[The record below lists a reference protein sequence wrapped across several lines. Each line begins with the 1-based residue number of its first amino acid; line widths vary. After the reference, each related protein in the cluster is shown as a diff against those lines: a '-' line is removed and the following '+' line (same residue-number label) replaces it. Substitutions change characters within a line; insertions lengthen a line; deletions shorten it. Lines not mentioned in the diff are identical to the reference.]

1 MQYCHCP
8 FSCIGTLRSPSLWR
22 GLYHIDTSTSDR
34 KAIQRNWPG
43 IAKASACFPH
53 WTVPFQSS
61 KGPVSVTSYATT
73 PSHRGFRT
81 AGILG
86 VAPGNM
92 EDLLKLQTWSSK
104 IKGSIS
110 RLSLQSQGH
119 DQRAETLL
127 HSFPGVKSMLL
138 RKKGMLEKMSF
149 WVFVTSVYFWG
160 KAHFH
165 SWDQLIGKFFFF
177 F

>member
-1 MQYCHCP
+1 M
-8 FSCIGTLRSPSLWR
+8 
-22 GLYHIDTSTSDR
+22 
-34 KAIQRNWPG
+34 
-43 IAKASACFPH
+43 
-53 WTVPFQSS
+53 
-61 KGPVSVTSYATT
+61 SVTSSATT

-86 VAPGNM
+86 VAPRNM
-92 EDLLKLQTWSSK
+92 EDLLKLQTWNSK
-104 IKGSIS
+104 IKGSVP
-110 RLSLQSQGH
+110 RLSVQSQGH

-127 HSFPGVKSMLL
+127 HSFPGVKSMLF

-165 SWDQLIGKFFFF
+165 SWDQLIGKVFFFF
-177 F
+177 LSQGSHSFDDLLLLKWFCFEIHHNGFGEFRSKSTVIIPE